1 MTTTIKLEP
10 SSLNEVWDTIK
21 PCLETMKLD
30 WPELGTWRV
39 EDVYASI
46 KAEESV
52 VYVTEDGFA
61 VCRPT
66 IDEFNGEGELFIWIA
81 YSFKP
86 GGNMIKKYL
95 PSFIEVARHLGYKAV
110 TTRSNHPALTKI
122 PELEVVYT
130 EYRVL
135 VDESTS

>member
-1 MTTTIKLEP
+1 MKVLKLEP
-10 SSLNEVWDTIK
+10 SSLTEVWDTIK

-46 KAEESV
+46 KAGESV

-66 IDEFNGEGELFIWIA
+66 IDEYNGEGELFIWIA

-86 GGNMIKKYL
+86 GGNMIQKYL

-110 TTRSNHPALTKI
+110 TTKSNHPALAKV
-122 PELEVVYT
+122 PQLEVSYT
-130 EYRVL
+130 EYRAV
-135 VDESTS
+135 VDEIT